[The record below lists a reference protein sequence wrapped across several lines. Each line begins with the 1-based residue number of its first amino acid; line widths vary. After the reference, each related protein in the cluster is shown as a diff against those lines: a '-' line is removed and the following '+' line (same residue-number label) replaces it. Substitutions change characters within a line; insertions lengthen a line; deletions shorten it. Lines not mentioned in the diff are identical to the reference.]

1 MYIGIEIGG
10 TKVVMA
16 MGTGPDDL
24 TPIIRFP
31 TEAPDRTIALIA
43 KHIEIFTACH
53 LPIDGIGIAS
63 FGPIQVNPNHA
74 EFGTFCDTPKLL
86 WPGFNIIRSLR
97 ERYTE
102 LPIALDTDVNGAA
115 VGEATWGAGMG
126 LDSFAYVTVGTG
138 IGAGLYING
147 QPVHGL
153 LHPEA
158 GHMLV
163 RRDLVDDPF
172 AGACPFHGDCL
183 EGLASGPTIQ
193 QRTGV
198 RGEELADDHPVWPT
212 VGRYLAQ
219 LYFNMTMIAAPQR
232 ILVGGGV
239 GLKTEVIESSR
250 REFLRLMGGYFRDLR
265 RLEDV
270 QSFICPAEL
279 SDRAGVLGAIAL
291 AARMNSN
298 TENAGL
304 YSRLHAR
311 KTAGR

>member
-16 MGTGPDDL
+16 MGTGPDGIS
-24 TPIIRFP
+24 PIVRFP
-31 TEAPDRTIALIA
+31 TEAPDQTIALIA
-43 KHIEIFTACH
+43 KHIEAFVAGPSH
-53 LPIDGIGIAS
+53 VDGIGIAS
-63 FGPIQVNPNHA
+63 FGPIQVNPNHK
-74 EFGTFCDTPKLL
+74 EFGTFCDTPKFL
-86 WPGFNIIRSLR
+86 WRGFNIIRNLR
-97 ERYTE
+97 ERYPD

-172 AGACPFHGDCL
+172 GGACPFHNDCL

-198 RGEELADDHPVWPT
+198 RGEDLADDHPVWPM

-219 LYFNMTMIAAPQR
+219 LYFNMTMITSPQR

-239 GLKTEVIESSR
+239 GLKTEVLESSH
-250 REFLRLMGGYFRDLR
+250 REFLRLVGGYFRDFR

-270 QSFICPAEL
+270 QSFIRPAEL
-279 SDRAGVLGAIAL
+279 LDRAGVLGAIAL
-291 AARMNSN
+291 AARMNADVK
-298 TENAGL
+298 NAGL
-304 YSRLHAR
+304 HLRLQEPNLQ
-311 KTAGR
+311 GR